1 MARFDV
7 TLQPGAATGTDVY
20 LRRQR
25 QSFDIYLYATNEPRD
40 VYLRPNWNRP
50 YPDGPA
56 GGPAFPPQYAG
67 LRVWDDGAAVELCVV
82 AEADAPSGMGGVL
95 KLRQPGETRVVYL
108 VETHDSNASTVRI
121 QTTTGT
127 KAIRKKT

>member
-7 TLQPGAATGTDVY
+7 TLRPGEGTTVYLRPQRQSFDVYLYAATGPPGDVY
-20 LRRQR
+20 LRR
-25 QSFDIYLYATNEPRD
+25 DWT
-40 VYLRPNWNRP
+40 RP
-50 YPDGPA
+50 YPEGAA
-56 GGPAFPPQYAG
+56 GGPAFPTQYAG
-67 LRVWDDGAAVELCVV
+67 LRVWDDGAMVELCVV

-95 KLRQPGETRVVYL
+95 KLRQPGATRVVYL
-108 VETHDSNASTVRI
+108 VEPHDSNASTVRV